1 MVLKEDILLDRK
13 DARGVSYLSSGR
25 EGLWCP
31 CCGSKLRVN
40 PRTQQT
46 EEEEGFQCICLTL
59 EKWESSLDL
68 TETMAA
74 SCSKCEIEVYYLDSQ
89 LCRM

>member
-1 MVLKEDILLDRK
+1 MRDV
-13 DARGVSYLSSGR
+13 GVIYHVGGR
-25 EGLWCP
+25 DCGLWCP
-31 CCGSKLRVN
+31 CCGSKLRVK

-46 EEEEGFQCICLTL
+46 EEEEGLQCICLTL

-74 SCSKCEIEVYYLDSQ
+74 SCSICEVEFYYLDSQ